1 MERDRPREPHR
12 ELDRPDEPHR
22 EPDRPSDP
30 HREPARPAEPERSR
44 QRQEKPQRSEFE
56 IKERKRR
63 NALIV
68 RVVLGLILL
77 VLFILFVSSNS
88 RDVPVDFVFFE
99 TEASLVLVFLICAL
113 VGGVIAFLL
122 GRSGRRANRKY
133 IKELERRLE
142 DKHGKRD

>member
-12 ELDRPDEPHR
+12 EPERPSEPHR
-22 EPDRPSDP
+22 EPAK
-30 HREPARPAEPERSR
+30 HAEPERPH
-44 QRQEKPQRSEFE
+44 QRQEDKPHRSEFE

-68 RVVLGLILL
+68 RLVLGLVLL

>member
-12 ELDRPDEPHR
+12 EPERASQPGR
-22 EPDRPSDP
+22 ET
-30 HREPARPAEPERSR
+30 ARSAEPERTR
-44 QRQEKPQRSEFE
+44 QQQKDKPQRSEFE
-56 IKERKRR
+56 VKERKRR
-63 NALIV
+63 NALIA

-88 RDVPVDFVFFE
+88 LDVPVDFVFFE

-142 DKHGKRD
+142 GQHGKHD